1 MTNLID
7 KRTRLKIL
15 KKNNKFMYKFYIIH
29 LKSGRHIY
37 KLLLLL
43 LLYFAYRYYK
53 INYIN
58 NIDKTDNI
66 DNMADIKYNKNY
78 ESYRVK
84 NGSKLSEHNYLQ
96 KYRTMRQT
104 RVTPM
109 TNKVIQK
116 I

>member
-29 LKSGRHIY
+29 LKSGRHVHTLF
-37 KLLLLL
+37 LLI

-58 NIDKTDNI
+58 NVDNK

-78 ESYRVK
+78 KTYSIK

-116 I
+116 N